1 AHDNPPTKIVNIN
14 NLLIITHQ
22 LNKIILRLKHQKAAP
37 PCPKAK
43 KNSHNQSSH
52 AWNTQDTSQCRYTN
66 QIPDLHIYKYKDS
79 LERVC
84 VFINKIHSYK
94 QICIFY
100 EKRMPFLFHTYFPH
114 SGKLSLVRNNGNTPW
129 CQT

>member
-1 AHDNPPTKIVNIN
+1 MAGKRLRPRK
-14 NLLIITHQ
+14 
-22 LNKIILRLKHQKAAP
+22 NKAEAEAAILAARRLERPGWSMGRSVMHGEGHIRLDDRRGTARRLCQHTARHRQPQA

-79 LERVC
+79 
-84 VFINKIHSYK
+84 F
-94 QICIFY
+94 
-100 EKRMPFLFHTYFPH
+100 
-114 SGKLSLVRNNGNTPW
+114 
-129 CQT
+129 